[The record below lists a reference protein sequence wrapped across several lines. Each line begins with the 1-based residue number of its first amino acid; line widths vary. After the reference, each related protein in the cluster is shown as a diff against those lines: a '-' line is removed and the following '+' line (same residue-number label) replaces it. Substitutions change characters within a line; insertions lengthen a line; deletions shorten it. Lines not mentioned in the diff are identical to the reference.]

1 MKKEI
6 YIKRFNFL
14 KFILQKDISPISK
27 TIISSLIVILF
38 FYTAPVLVN
47 IANTERTEFQ
57 NNSKKILAYTLN
69 NKSEGIENEDK
80 ILDEKD
86 LLVDILSLNELET
99 DTVRK
104 N

>member
-6 YIKRFNFL
+6 YKKKFNFL
-14 KFILQKDISPISK
+14 RFIFQKDISPISR

-38 FYTAPVLVN
+38 FYTAPVLVD
-47 IANTERTEFQ
+47 IANTERMEFQ

-80 ILDEKD
+80 IKVLQSWYDN
-86 LLVDILSLNELET
+86 LSEDNYC
-99 DTVRK
+99 
-104 N
+104 